1 MKAKKTSQRLMT
13 AEEVSTLLHIPKST
27 LYKLCHEGEI
37 PAARI
42 GKHWRFDRGRV
53 DQWLVEQFD
62 AQQDEK
68 VQSDGG
74 EVDATLGNDQAVTD
88 SLKRNRNK

>member
-1 MKAKKTSQRLMT
+1 MKAKKTSNRLLT

-53 DQWLVEQFD
+53 DQWLLEQFD
-62 AQQDEK
+62 AQQTGEAQGEEGEGDSELDK
-68 VQSDGG
+68 VQSVSDP
-74 EVDATLGNDQAVTD
+74 
-88 SLKRNRNK
+88 LKQSEE